1 MSTSESVAR
10 DFSRTEVAVR
20 RSALPPTLKIVGHND
35 SFIAGHNDSFQF
47 GQSPPTAE
55 PAIAFGPFRLLPAQR
70 LLLEAG
76 KPVRL
81 GSRALD
87 ILIAL
92 VERAGQ
98 VVGKEEL
105 MNRVW
110 PNTFVEGGNLKVHVA
125 ALRKMLGDGQPGQRY
140 VVNVHGRGYVFVA
153 PVRRDVR

>member
-1 MSTSESVAR
+1 MTTPGSTAQV
-10 DFSRTEVAVR
+10 FSGAEAPAPHRSVR
-20 RSALPPTLKIVGHND
+20 RPPLTIVGDNE
-35 SFIAGHNDSFQF
+35 SREF
-47 GQSPPTAE
+47 GQHLPTAE
-55 PAIAFGPFRLLPAQR
+55 PAISFGPFHLLPSQR

-76 KPVRL
+76 KPLRL

-92 VERAGQ
+92 IERAGE
-98 VVGKEEL
+98 VIGKAEL

-125 ALRKMLGDGQPGQRY
+125 ALRKALGDGRPGQRY

-153 PVRRDVR
+153 PVRREGR